1 MDIEITNRD
10 TVAEKATTAIT
21 SEITL
26 RKPKKTDGTLI
37 YELIKNSPPLDVNSS
52 YCNFLQAIHFKDT
65 CIVAEQGNKICG
77 FISGYLQPEDSETLF
92 VWQVAI
98 ASSHRG
104 QGLAYKMLD
113 NLLNRKEVDNV
124 RFVET
129 TITEDNPGSWALFK
143 KLDSKHT
150 REGKVSLFLDESLHF
165 QGKHDS
171 EYLFRIPIA
180 R

>member
-1 MDIEITNRD
+1 MDIEITNTDIVVNR
-10 TVAEKATTAIT
+10 ATPALTN
-21 SEITL
+21 EITL
-26 RKPKKTDGTLI
+26 RKPKKGDGTLI
-37 YELIKNSPPLDVNSS
+37 YELIKDSPPLDVNSS

-65 CIVAEQGNKICG
+65 CIVAEQGSKICG
-77 FISGYLQPEDSETLF
+77 FISGYLQPEDRETLF

-113 NLLNRKEVDNV
+113 NLLNRKEVGRV

-129 TITEDNPGSWALFK
+129 TITEDNPGSWALFR
-143 KLDSKHT
+143 KLDSQHT
-150 REGKVSLFLDESLHF
+150 NKGKVSLFLDESLHF
-165 QGKHDS
+165 QGQHDS
-171 EYLFRIPIA
+171 EYLFRIPLA